1 MGLALLSRLPGFT
14 LANQPSKEITKEMK
28 RDNPRESKQR
38 NLTHAGSN
46 QPCVIKEIRAEE
58 KGIKEFLFTLGCFEG
73 ETITV
78 ISTLA
83 DNYIIHVKD
92 ARYSIDA
99 DLAKSIL
106 I

>member
-1 MGLALLSRLPGFT
+1 MGLTLLGRIPGFT
-14 LANQPSKEITKEMK
+14 MARSMPKERSMDPSREAKEL
-28 RDNPRESKQR
+28 KQR
-38 NLTHAGSN
+38 NLTLARTN
-46 QPCVIKEIRAEE
+46 QPCVIREIKAEE

-92 ARYSIDA
+92 ARYSIDS
-99 DLAKSIL
+99 DLAKAIL

>member
-1 MGLALLSRLPGFT
+1 MGLALLSRLPGFAV
-14 LANQPSKEITKEMK
+14 ANQSSKECTKEYK
-28 RDNPRESKQR
+28 REIYRESNPR

-46 QPCVIKEIRAEE
+46 QPCVIREIRAEE

-73 ETITV
+73 ETVTV

-99 DLAKSIL
+99 DLAKAIL

>member
-14 LANQPSKEITKEMK
+14 MANQSSKEITKEMK
-28 RDNPRESKQR
+28 RDNFRESMQR

-73 ETITV
+73 ETVTV

>member
-14 LANQPSKEITKEMK
+14 MANQASKEITNDMK
-28 RDNPRESKQR
+28 RDNSRESKQR

-73 ETITV
+73 ETVTV

>member
-14 LANQPSKEITKEMK
+14 LANQPSKEITNEIK
-28 RDNPRESKQR
+28 RDNSRESKQR
-38 NLTHAGSN
+38 NLTHAGNN

-73 ETITV
+73 ETVTV